1 VRRVGERR
9 NEAERRERG
18 RERRDGFCSEAC
30 LPFFFCSLPRRL
42 SLFFFFLVI
51 RDNVWSIKARKK
63 EERETRSIC
72 RFILLFKFHSFVFFF
87 GGGSLAAFSVFLSLS
102 LILFLYNIK

>member
-63 EERETRSIC
+63 EESETRSIC
-72 RFILLFKFHSFVFFF
+72 RFILLLFKFHSFVFFF
-87 GGGSLAAFSVFLSLS
+87 GGGFARCFFCVSLSLS
-102 LILFLYNIK
+102 NSVFI